1 MKVRIEEMRFR
12 AIEAEAEVPKKAMA
26 QEFRYG
32 NLEIYLNIG
41 RMKMKNLDE

>member
-1 MKVRIEEMRFR
+1 MKVQIEEIRSG
-12 AIEAEAEVPKKAMA
+12 AIEPEAEVPKAMA

-32 NLEIYLNIG
+32 NLEIYSNIG